1 MMSTLE
7 DKKRMEDDDSMSG
20 FSTTKQ
26 TGLVSQE
33 TMEDLERRATMK
45 EMADMKDSMHY
56 RAARNE
62 QDANGVIEA
71 KCWKWA

>member
-1 MMSTLE
+1 
-7 DKKRMEDDDSMSG
+7 MEENDTISD
-20 FSTTKQ
+20 FSPTKQ
-26 TGLVSQE
+26 MVLDSQE
-33 TMEDLERRATMK
+33 KMEDLERRATMK